1 MFLEDEMV
9 FQRYAA
15 PLALAAAAMVT
26 VLAAP
31 AVMAQQAQADGEVRR
46 VDLAKG
52 KITIK
57 QAAIPALELPAM
69 TLVYLAEPPSLLQGV
84 QAGDKVHFT
93 AVRKDGKYL
102 LTAISKP

>member
-1 MFLEDEMV
+1 MV
-9 FQRYAA
+9 FQRCAA
-15 PLALAAAAMVT
+15 SLSFAVAAVTMVVATPAA
-26 VLAAP
+26 
-31 AVMAQQAQADGEVRR
+31 MAQQAQGSGEVRR

-57 QAAIPALELPAM
+57 QEAIAALELPAM
-69 TLVYLAEPPSLLQGV
+69 TLVYLADPPTLLQGV
-84 QAGDKVHFT
+84 QAGDKVQFT